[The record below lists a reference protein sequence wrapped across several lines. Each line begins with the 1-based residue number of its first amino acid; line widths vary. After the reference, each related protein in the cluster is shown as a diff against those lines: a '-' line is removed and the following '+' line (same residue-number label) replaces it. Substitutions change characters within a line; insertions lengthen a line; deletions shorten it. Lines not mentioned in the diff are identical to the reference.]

1 MSRRRAWSRGG
12 ELSSEQLVRYVQGEM
27 TRSESEEA
35 EQLIADSRRAQERV
49 AELRAM
55 VEELRRQPDW
65 VASVDLVPDVRA
77 RATRGEAAATQTAAR
92 RRWWTAGGATAALA
106 AAAAIFLV
114 VRPDERAAGQVGA
127 GDGTA
132 DSEVA
137 MPPGALRPK
146 GGAPDPDRWV
156 GIQLARARGDG
167 VDAVT
172 AGARLEPGGLQV
184 SYTNLGPQPYAF
196 LMVFAVDASREV
208 RWLYPAY
215 ERAGTDPAAIP
226 IAGGVAD
233 IVLPDLIEHEL
244 ARGRLVVCGLFLR
257 RALRV
262 SAIEASLAGRQPEPG
277 ERLPAA
283 DSGQHCFDVEVP

>member
-1 MSRRRAWSRGG
+1 MSRRTSNRAG

-35 EQLIADSRRAQERV
+35 ERLIADSRRAQERV

-55 VEELRRQPDW
+55 MEELRRPPEW
-65 VASVDLVPDVRA
+65 AASVDLVPAIRA
-77 RATRGEAAATQTAAR
+77 RAVRDEAARSQR
-92 RRWWTAGGATAALA
+92 VGRRWWAAGGVTALATAA
-106 AAAAIFLV
+106 AIALM
-114 VRPDERAAGQVGA
+114 VRPDAEVGGEGDVTSAPSSAASPA
-127 GDGTA
+127 
-132 DSEVA
+132 
-137 MPPGALRPK
+137 PPMQGGLRPK
-146 GGAPDPDRWV
+146 GGAAADPDRWV
-156 GIQLARARGDG
+156 GIQLARAAGD
-167 VDAVT
+167 DFEAVT
-172 AGARLEPGGLQV
+172 AGATLEPGGLRV

-226 IAGGVAD
+226 IAASVAD
-233 IVLPDLIEHEL
+233 IILPDLIEHDF

-262 SAIEASLAGRQPEPG
+262 GAIEAALGERQPAPG
-277 ERLPAA
+277 ERLPVAE
-283 DSGQHCFDVEVP
+283 SGQHCFDVEVP

>member
-1 MSRRRAWSRGG
+1 VRGDRTRSRGG

-35 EQLIADSRRAQERV
+35 ERLIADSRRAQERV

-55 VEELRRQPDW
+55 MEELRRPPEW
-65 VASVDLVPDVRA
+65 AASVDLVPAISA
-77 RATRGEAAATQTAAR
+77 RVARGEAAATSELRR
-92 RRWWTAGGATAALA
+92 RRWWAAGGVTALA
-106 AAAAIFLV
+106 AAAAIALLA
-114 VRPDERAAGQVGA
+114 RPDAEPGA
-127 GDGTA
+127 GDGSAKSAA
-132 DSEVA
+132 DGAA
-137 MPPGALRPK
+137 MHGLRPK
-146 GGAPDPDRWV
+146 GGASADPDRWV
-156 GIQLARARGDG
+156 GIQLARAHGDAIE
-167 VDAVT
+167 AVT
-172 AGARLEPGGLQV
+172 AGARLEPGELQV
-184 SYTNLGPQPYAF
+184 AYTNLGPQPYAF

-208 RWLYPAY
+208 RWLHPAY

-233 IVLPDLIEHEL
+233 IVLPDLVEHDF

-262 SAIEASLAGRQPEPG
+262 GAIEAALGGLQPGPG
-277 ERLPAA
+277 QRLPVA

>member
-1 MSRRRAWSRGG
+1 MSRRTTSRTG

-35 EQLIADSRRAQERV
+35 ERLIADSRRAQERV

-55 VEELRRQPDW
+55 MEELRRPPPW
-65 VASVDLVPDVRA
+65 AASIDLVPAIRA
-77 RATRGEAAATQTAAR
+77 RAVRDEAAR
-92 RRWWTAGGATAALA
+92 SERVGRRWWAAGGVTALA
-106 AAAAIFLV
+106 AAAAIAV
-114 VRPDERAAGQVGA
+114 MVRPDPDVG
-127 GDGTA
+127 GEGTA
-132 DSEVA
+132 APPVPA
-137 MPPGALRPK
+137 MQGGLRPK
-146 GGAPDPDRWV
+146 GGAAADPDRWV
-156 GIQLARARGDG
+156 GIQLARAAGD
-167 VDAVT
+167 DFEAVA
-172 AGARLEPGGLQV
+172 AGAPLEPGGLRV

-226 IAGGVAD
+226 IAGSVAD
-233 IVLPDLIEHEL
+233 IVLPDLIEHDF

-262 SAIEASLAGRQPEPG
+262 AVIEAALDGRQPGPG
-277 ERLPAA
+277 ERLPVAE
-283 DSGQHCFDVEVP
+283 SGQHCFDVEVP

>member
-1 MSRRRAWSRGG
+1 VSRRISSRAG

-35 EQLIADSRRAQERV
+35 ERLIADSRRAQERV

-55 VEELRRQPDW
+55 MDELRRPPPW
-65 VASVDLVPDVRA
+65 AASVDLVPAIRA
-77 RATRGEAAATQTAAR
+77 RAVRDEAARSGRAG
-92 RRWWTAGGATAALA
+92 RRWWAAGGVTALA
-106 AAAAIFLV
+106 AAAAIALT
-114 VRPDERAAGQVGA
+114 VRPDADVGG
-127 GDGTA
+127 GDGA
-132 DSEVA
+132 VA
-137 MPPGALRPK
+137 SSAASQAPAMHGGLRPK
-146 GGAPDPDRWV
+146 GGAPADPDRWV
-156 GIQLARARGDG
+156 GIQLARAAGD
-167 VDAVT
+167 DFEAVM
-172 AGARLEPGGLQV
+172 AGAPLEPGGLRV

-233 IVLPDLIEHEL
+233 IVLPDLIEHDF

-262 SAIEASLAGRQPEPG
+262 GAIEAALGGRQPRPG
-277 ERLPAA
+277 ERLPVAE
-283 DSGQHCFDVEVP
+283 SGQHCFDVEVP